1 MTTASPQASRDALQ
15 AELRKQLLE
24 QRAGLTSRHARI
36 DAHLHNADRELPQD
50 WQDRASVIENDE
62 VLEALDVH
70 SRREL
75 DQISAALERMDAG
88 TWGECAACG
97 GEISVGR
104 LKARPMA
111 IRCVDCAE

>member
-15 AELRKQLLE
+15 AELRKQLVE
-24 QRAGLTSRHARI
+24 QRAGLASRHARI

-75 DQISAALERMDAG
+75 DQIAAALERMDKG
-88 TWGECAACG
+88 SWGVCSACG
-97 GEISVGR
+97 EEISSGR
-104 LKARPMA
+104 LKARPTA
-111 IRCVDCAE
+111 LRCVGCAE